1 MKEVFREDSNGPN
14 TRPSAAITQQT
25 IWEPVDLPVAA
36 GAAVV
41 ATQPCNNRDSISESL
56 WADAYKMLRE
66 RDKDLVDEFEK
77 ALGSSSDSVGESL
90 SNPESVTKLVERL
103 RKEHDGK
110 KLTFRYGGE
119 GRRYRDQFNK
129 IVKLAIFADSLI
141 KQALAT
147 QPHAAL
153 AWTGM
158 SILLPLLSSA
168 LTKEAALVKGLAA
181 VGHVQLYWK
190 SCEDTYLKPSTA
202 SNFENILRQL
212 PTVYS
217 HILEYHFHA
226 ICYLAKDRKRRVL
239 QVTTGWTSW
248 SDKADEVE
256 KESDF
261 CKNLLQPAHHTSLE
275 SVNEAKLQ
283 RMDSLLKANLDIAK
297 VMKENRAEDMEIQ
310 ICENL
315 KRVAGKYETGKDGNL
330 KHVEGTCEWFFGNN
344 DFCDWRD
351 GTDSGLFWV
360 SADPGCGK
368 SVLSRALIDHGH
380 LKSTVSTFD
389 MTSPGATVQER
400 DNIVCYFFFKEDVQG
415 RTRLVNAFS
424 AILHELFAQD
434 TTNQLIQH
442 AVAHHKLNA
451 KFLSEEFILLWNIL
465 VACSLSYSGEGVICV
480 LDALDECEREDRNL
494 LMEKLQCYYA
504 ASQGEQKLKFFI
516 TSRPYKTITRLF
528 DRFSKRAKLLHL
540 DGDDKHDEVSRDMDL
555 VIDARLDDITEYF
568 SQEDRLKVRERLRGQ
583 DSKTYLWLHLTF
595 NIIQNS
601 PSKYSR
607 SWDVDELLS
616 SIPPE
621 VSQAYEKILDRSDDE
636 EKTLILLQ
644 LVLVAE
650 TPLTLAEANYA
661 LTLAGASTKPQKHD
675 DLTAR
680 CYGADFRSTVK
691 SLCGLIITIHDDCL
705 HFIHLTARE
714 FLMSDKPETG
724 LKWKGRFALGPG
736 LHEEMS
742 RCCISY
748 LLLDDWIE
756 IAAETV
762 TFQKEQDQEKR
773 FPLLNYASRNWS
785 HHFGQLSESMRTPIK
800 KDARRLLDAGGPYI
814 KFWGGRFLSY
824 MRIKKQFLGFADFN
838 GWTDLAIA
846 SLLGL
851 RDMVEGMLVYEKV
864 GVDPSDDIGW
874 SALHAAI
881 RGKHESIVELLL
893 SHGADVRDRGSQ
905 GGPPLDIAL
914 YYADLSLVRLLLS
927 YGADPYDPIPR
938 MFDNQDSIE
947 LAAETG
953 EIEFFRALVG
963 SGIDWSTEQGLKQAV
978 ADMAKRDTERRRNR
992 VITRH
997 IHLENSVVDTLME
1010 CIEDA
1015 ASCYALLDEVVHRKP
1030 GGIIVRP
1037 QLLQSALSS
1046 IPSNGNCDLALFS
1059 QLLQNKDGFGASV
1072 TEQILCSL
1080 AESHSAEALALF
1092 LDHYTGPNITAELLM
1107 RAFTDEDFRTPT
1119 SKVQHLL
1126 KHGGENVH
1134 VDERLLWAAAC
1145 ARGSEPLASLLE
1157 NQRVKTQMTPRVMQA
1172 AIRRRDASALAKL
1185 ELVLK
1190 LLGSRGAGNQ
1200 EFFASVVA
1208 SGSRVFI
1215 ERFLEYVDCALVPS
1229 ENVLCCAAANDTA
1242 VLSFLMER
1250 FGKKITITSKVVMAA
1265 AGSIKGSEMWSDT
1278 TLALLLDKRNDEV
1291 VLTSELLRATALNM
1305 VPTGWLEMFSKWKH
1319 EELRRQA
1326 PLALLL
1332 AVDQLFQQS
1341 DIQLLADSELITA
1354 GLVTE
1359 EVLTAMVK
1367 STCGGIDML
1376 KYILIKYGDEVNIP
1390 QTLLE
1395 KLVGYDHSH
1404 KVDLLEYLIKQRPD
1418 DFRVT
1423 RDAMSAAARN
1433 GRGDFLE
1440 YLCTHSHDDDV
1451 GGLEPQWALM
1461 VQLRSAARTGN
1472 LEDTKVAVERGA
1484 DVNSRSMDGMTAL
1497 HEAVFRGHSDVIEFL
1512 VARPD
1517 VHVNTFDDFGNTPL
1531 HDCYWIEHE
1540 EPARKLLSGGATDP
1554 NLADARG
1561 RTPLH
1566 MAVYQDR
1573 LGLLQMLIEAGGD
1586 VDRADDDGI
1595 TPRMLAETLAERG
1608 YWNTWKIIERW

>member
-1 MKEVFREDSNGPN
+1 
-14 TRPSAAITQQT
+14 
-25 IWEPVDLPVAA
+25 
-36 GAAVV
+36 
-41 ATQPCNNRDSISESL
+41 
-56 WADAYKMLRE
+56 MLRE
-66 RDKDLVDEFEK
+66 RDKDLVDDFEK
-77 ALGSSSDSVGESL
+77 ALGSSLDSVGESL
-90 SNPESVTKLVERL
+90 SKPESVTKLVERL

-119 GRRYRDQFNK
+119 ERRHRDQFNK

-181 VGHVQLYWK
+181 VGHVQLY
-190 SCEDTYLKPSTA
+190 
-202 SNFENILRQL
+202 
-212 PTVYS
+212 
-217 HILEYHFHA
+217 A
-226 ICYLAKDRKRRVL
+226 ICYLARDRKRRVL
-239 QVTTGWTSW
+239 QVTTGLTSW

-261 CKNLLQPAHHTSLE
+261 CKNLLQPAHHTSLK

-315 KRVAGKYETGKDGNL
+315 KRVAGKYETGKDGKL

-389 MTSPGATVQER
+389 MTSSGATVQER

-465 VACSLSYSGEGVICV
+465 VACSSSYLGEGVICV

-568 SQEDRLKVRERLRGQ
+568 SQEDRLRVRERLRGQ

-661 LTLAGASTKPQKHD
+661 LTLAGASTKPRKHD

-691 SLCGLIITIHDDCL
+691 SLCGLIITIHDGCL

-714 FLMSDKPETG
+714 FL
-724 LKWKGRFALGPG
+724 
-736 LHEEMS
+736 
-742 RCCISY
+742 I
-748 LLLDDWIE
+748 
-756 IAAETV
+756 
-762 TFQKEQDQEKR
+762 
-773 FPLLNYASRNWS
+773 
-785 HHFGQLSESMRTPIK
+785 
-800 KDARRLLDAGGPYI
+800 
-814 KFWGGRFLSY
+814 
-824 MRIKKQFLGFADFN
+824 
-838 GWTDLAIA
+838 
-846 SLLGL
+846 LLGL
-851 RDMVEGMLVYEKV
+851 HDMVEGMLVYEKV
-864 GVDPSDDIGW
+864 GVDPSDDI
-874 SALHAAI
+874 
-881 RGKHESIVELLL
+881 
-893 SHGADVRDRGSQ
+893 ADVRGRGSQ
-905 GGPPLDIAL
+905 GGPPLDIAI
-914 YYADLSLVRLLLS
+914 YYPDLSLVRLLLS

-938 MFDNQDSIE
+938 MFDVQDSVE
-947 LAAETG
+947 LAAKTG
-953 EIEFFRALVG
+953 EIELFRAVVG

-978 ADMAKRDTERRRNR
+978 ADMAKKDTERRRNR
-992 VITRH
+992 VIKRH
-997 IHLENSVVDTLME
+997 IHLEMFVRAINSSHPLTQSVVDTLME

-1015 ASCYALLDEVVHRKP
+1015 ASCYALLDKVVHRKP

-1046 IPSNGNCDLALFS
+1046 IRSNGDCDLALFS
-1059 QLLQNKDGFGASV
+1059 QLLQNKDGFGAPV

-1107 RAFTDEDFRTPT
+1107 RAFADEQPRTPT

-1126 KHGGENVH
+1126 KHGGQNVQ

-1190 LLGSRGAGNQ
+1190 HLGSRGAGNQ

-1208 SGSRVFI
+1208 NGSRVFV

-1229 ENVLCCAAANDTA
+1229 ENVLCCAAANDSA
-1242 VLSFLMER
+1242 VLSFLRER
-1250 FGKKITITSKVVMAA
+1250 FGKKITITSKVLMAA
-1265 AGSIKGSEMWSDT
+1265 ARSIKKRERERWSDT

-1291 VLTSELLRATALNM
+1291 VLTLELLRATALHM
-1305 VPTGWLEMFSKWKH
+1305 EPTGCLEMFSKWKH

-1326 PLALLL
+1326 PLALLRAINKMFRKSGL
-1332 AVDQLFQQS
+1332 
-1341 DIQLLADSELITA
+1341 QLLADSELITA
-1354 GLVTE
+1354 GLITE

-1367 STCGGIDML
+1367 RTFVGIDML
-1376 KYILIKYGDEVNIP
+1376 TYILTKYEDEVKIP

-1395 KLVGYDHSH
+1395 KLVGYDGSH
-1404 KVDLLEYLIKQRPD
+1404 EVDVLEYLIKQRPD

-1423 RDAMSAAARN
+1423 RAAMSAAARN
-1433 GRGDFLE
+1433 GRGDFLG
-1440 YLCTHSHDDDV
+1440 YLS
-1451 GGLEPQWALM
+1451 
-1461 VQLRSAARTGN
+1461 RTGN

-1484 DVNSRSMDGMTAL
+1484 DVNSRSMDRMTAL
-1497 HEAVFRGHSDVIEFL
+1497 HEAVYRGHSDIIEFL

-1517 VHVNTFDDFGNTPL
+1517 VDVNTFDDFGNTPL
-1531 HDCYWIEHE
+1531 HGCCWIEHE

-1566 MAVYQDR
+1566 MAVYKGR
-1573 LGLLQMLIEAGGD
+1573 LGLLRMLIEAGGD

-1595 TPRMLAETLAERG
+1595 TPRMLAETRAERG
-1608 YWNTWKIIERW
+1608 YWNTWKIIEGWQVEYRGLNY

>member
-25 IWEPVDLPVAA
+25 IWEPVDLPVPA

-41 ATQPCNNRDSISESL
+41 ATQPCNNRDSISENL

-119 GRRYRDQFNK
+119 ERRYRDQFNK
-129 IVKLAIFADSLI
+129 IVKLAIFADSLN

-153 AWTGM
+153 AWTGT

-239 QVTTGWTSW
+239 Q
-248 SDKADEVE
+248 
-256 KESDF
+256 
-261 CKNLLQPAHHTSLE
+261 
-275 SVNEAKLQ
+275 
-283 RMDSLLKANLDIAK
+283 
-297 VMKENRAEDMEIQ
+297 
-310 ICENL
+310 
-315 KRVAGKYETGKDGNL
+315 
-330 KHVEGTCEWFFGNN
+330 
-344 DFCDWRD
+344 
-351 GTDSGLFWV
+351 
-360 SADPGCGK
+360 
-368 SVLSRALIDHGH
+368 
-380 LKSTVSTFD
+380 STVSTFD
-389 MTSPGATVQER
+389 VTSSGATVQER

-465 VACSLSYSGEGVICV
+465 VACSSSYLGEGVICV

-607 SWDVDELLS
+607 SWDVDEFLS

-661 LTLAGASTKPQKHD
+661 LTLAGASTKPRKHD

-691 SLCGLIITIHDDCL
+691 SLCGLIITIHDGCL

-724 LKWKGRFALGPG
+724 SKWKGRFALGPG

-748 LLLDDWIE
+748 LLLDDWID
-756 IAAETV
+756 IAAGTV
-762 TFQKEQDQEKR
+762 TFQKQDQEKR

-785 HHFGQLSESMRTPIK
+785 HHLGQLSKSMRMAIK

-814 KFWGGRFLSY
+814 KLWGGRFLSENS
-824 MRIKKQFLGFADFN
+824 FLGAHNFN

-851 RDMVEGMLVYEKV
+851 HDMVEGMLVYEKV
-864 GVDPSDDIGW
+864 GVDPSDNIGW

-881 RGKHESIVELLL
+881 RGKHESIAELLL
-893 SHGADVRDRGSQ
+893 SHGADVRGRGSQ
-905 GGPPLDIAL
+905 GGPPFDIAIF
-914 YYADLSLVRLLLS
+914 YADLSLVRLLLS
-927 YGADPYDPIPR
+927 YGADPHDPIPR
-938 MFDNQDSIE
+938 MFDNQDSVE
-947 LAAETG
+947 LAAVLG
-953 EIEFFRALVG
+953 EIELFRAVVG
-963 SGIDWSTEQGLKQAV
+963 SGIDWK
-978 ADMAKRDTERRRNR
+978 
-992 VITRH
+992 
-997 IHLENSVVDTLME
+997 
-1010 CIEDA
+1010 
-1015 ASCYALLDEVVHRKP
+1015 
-1030 GGIIVRP
+1030 
-1037 QLLQSALSS
+1037 
-1046 IPSNGNCDLALFS
+1046 
-1059 QLLQNKDGFGASV
+1059 
-1072 TEQILCSL
+1072 
-1080 AESHSAEALALF
+1080 ALALF

-1107 RAFTDEDFRTPT
+1107 RAFADEDFQTPT

-1126 KHGGENVH
+1126 KHGGENVQ

-1157 NQRVKTQMTPRVMQA
+1157 NQRVKTQMTPRVMRA

-1229 ENVLCCAAANDTA
+1229 ENVLCCAAANDSA

-1250 FGKKITITSKVVMAA
+1250 FGK
-1265 AGSIKGSEMWSDT
+1265 
-1278 TLALLLDKRNDEV
+1278 N
-1291 VLTSELLRATALNM
+1291 NQ
-1305 VPTGWLEMFSKWKH
+1305 F
-1319 EELRRQA
+1319 
-1326 PLALLL
+1326 
-1332 AVDQLFQQS
+1332 QL
-1341 DIQLLADSELITA
+1341 
-1354 GLVTE
+1354 
-1359 EVLTAMVK
+1359 
-1367 STCGGIDML
+1367 
-1376 KYILIKYGDEVNIP
+1376 YY
-1390 QTLLE
+1390 
-1395 KLVGYDHSH
+1395 
-1404 KVDLLEYLIKQRPD
+1404 
-1418 DFRVT
+1418 
-1423 RDAMSAAARN
+1423 
-1433 GRGDFLE
+1433 
-1440 YLCTHSHDDDV
+1440 
-1451 GGLEPQWALM
+1451 
-1461 VQLRSAARTGN
+1461 
-1472 LEDTKVAVERGA
+1472 
-1484 DVNSRSMDGMTAL
+1484 
-1497 HEAVFRGHSDVIEFL
+1497 
-1512 VARPD
+1512 
-1517 VHVNTFDDFGNTPL
+1517 
-1531 HDCYWIEHE
+1531 
-1540 EPARKLLSGGATDP
+1540 
-1554 NLADARG
+1554 
-1561 RTPLH
+1561 
-1566 MAVYQDR
+1566 R
-1573 LGLLQMLIEAGGD
+1573 LGSLK
-1586 VDRADDDGI
+1586 V
-1595 TPRMLAETLAERG
+1595 PNER
-1608 YWNTWKIIERW
+1608 KIN

>member
-1 MKEVFREDSNGPN
+1 
-14 TRPSAAITQQT
+14 
-25 IWEPVDLPVAA
+25 
-36 GAAVV
+36 
-41 ATQPCNNRDSISESL
+41 
-56 WADAYKMLRE
+56 
-66 RDKDLVDEFEK
+66 
-77 ALGSSSDSVGESL
+77 
-90 SNPESVTKLVERL
+90 
-103 RKEHDGK
+103 
-110 KLTFRYGGE
+110 
-119 GRRYRDQFNK
+119 
-129 IVKLAIFADSLI
+129 
-141 KQALAT
+141 
-147 QPHAAL
+147 
-153 AWTGM
+153 M

-181 VGHVQLYWK
+181 VGHVQLY
-190 SCEDTYLKPSTA
+190 
-202 SNFENILRQL
+202 
-212 PTVYS
+212 
-217 HILEYHFHA
+217 A

-261 CKNLLQPAHHTSLE
+261 CKNLLQPAHHTSLK

-283 RMDSLLKANLDIAK
+283 RMGSLLKVNLDIAK

-330 KHVEGTCEWFFGNN
+330 KHVESTCEWFFGNN

-389 MTSPGATVQER
+389 MTSSGATVQER

-465 VACSLSYSGEGVICV
+465 VACSSSYLGEGVICV

-568 SQEDRLKVRERLRGQ
+568 SQEDRLRVRERLRGQ

-661 LTLAGASTKPQKHD
+661 LTLAGASTKPRKHD

-691 SLCGLIITIHDDCL
+691 SLCGLIITIHDGCL

-724 LKWKGRFALGPG
+724 SKWKGRFALRPG

-748 LLLDDWIE
+748 LLLDDWID
-756 IAAETV
+756 IAAGTV
-762 TFQKEQDQEKR
+762 AFQKQDQEKR

-785 HHFGQLSESMRTPIK
+785 HHFGRLSESMRTPIK
-800 KDARRLLDAGGPYI
+800 KDARRLLDACGPYI
-814 KFWGGRFLSY
+814 KVWGRRFLSENS
-824 MRIKKQFLGFADFN
+824 FLGAHHFN

-851 RDMVEGMLVYEKV
+851 HDMVEGMLVYEKV

-881 RGKHESIVELLL
+881 RGKHESIAELLL
-893 SHGADVRDRGSQ
+893 SHGADVRGRGSQ
-905 GGPPLDIAL
+905 GGPPLDIAI
-914 YYADLSLVRLLLS
+914 YYPDLSLVRLLLS

-938 MFDNQDSIE
+938 MFDVQDSVE
-947 LAAETG
+947 LAAKTG
-953 EIEFFRALVG
+953 EIELFRAMVG

-978 ADMAKRDTERRRNR
+978 ADMAKRDTKRRRNR

-997 IHLENSVVDTLME
+997 IHPEMFVRAINSSHPLTQSVVDTLME

-1015 ASCYALLDEVVHRKP
+1015 ASCYALLDKVVHRKP

-1046 IPSNGNCDLALFS
+1046 IRFNGDCDLALFS

-1107 RAFTDEDFRTPT
+1107 RAFADEQPRTPT

-1126 KHGGENVH
+1126 KHGGENVQ

-1190 LLGSRGAGNQ
+1190 HLGSRGAGNQ

-1208 SGSRVFI
+1208 NGSRVFV

-1229 ENVLCCAAANDTA
+1229 ENVLCCAAANDSA
-1242 VLSFLMER
+1242 VLSFLRER
-1250 FGKKITITSKVVMAA
+1250 FGKKITITSKVLMAA
-1265 AGSIKGSEMWSDT
+1265 ARSIKKRERYKRERWSDT

-1291 VLTSELLRATALNM
+1291 VLTSELLRATALHM
-1305 VPTGWLEMFSKWKH
+1305 SL
-1319 EELRRQA
+1319 
-1326 PLALLL
+1326 
-1332 AVDQLFQQS
+1332 
-1341 DIQLLADSELITA
+1341 
-1354 GLVTE
+1354 
-1359 EVLTAMVK
+1359 
-1367 STCGGIDML
+1367 
-1376 KYILIKYGDEVNIP
+1376 
-1390 QTLLE
+1390 
-1395 KLVGYDHSH
+1395 
-1404 KVDLLEYLIKQRPD
+1404 PD
-1418 DFRVT
+1418 
-1423 RDAMSAAARN
+1423 A
-1433 GRGDFLE
+1433 
-1440 YLCTHSHDDDV
+1440 
-1451 GGLEPQWALM
+1451 
-1461 VQLRSAARTGN
+1461 
-1472 LEDTKVAVERGA
+1472 
-1484 DVNSRSMDGMTAL
+1484 
-1497 HEAVFRGHSDVIEFL
+1497 
-1512 VARPD
+1512 
-1517 VHVNTFDDFGNTPL
+1517 
-1531 HDCYWIEHE
+1531 
-1540 EPARKLLSGGATDP
+1540 
-1554 NLADARG
+1554 
-1561 RTPLH
+1561 
-1566 MAVYQDR
+1566 
-1573 LGLLQMLIEAGGD
+1573 
-1586 VDRADDDGI
+1586 
-1595 TPRMLAETLAERG
+1595 
-1608 YWNTWKIIERW
+1608 

>member
-1 MKEVFREDSNGPN
+1 MKEVFREDKNGPN
-14 TRPSAAITQQT
+14 TRPSAATTQQT

-41 ATQPCNNRDSISESL
+41 ATQPCNNRDSIPENL

-77 ALGSSSDSVGESL
+77 ALGSSSDS
-90 SNPESVTKLVERL
+90 
-103 RKEHDGK
+103 
-110 KLTFRYGGE
+110 
-119 GRRYRDQFNK
+119 
-129 IVKLAIFADSLI
+129 
-141 KQALAT
+141 
-147 QPHAAL
+147 
-153 AWTGM
+153 
-158 SILLPLLSSA
+158 LLSSA

-202 SNFENILRQL
+202 SNLENILRQL

-248 SDKADEVE
+248 SDKADEVD

-283 RMDSLLKANLDIAK
+283 RMDGLLKANLDIAK

-360 SADPGCGK
+360 SADPGWGK

-389 MTSPGATVQER
+389 MTSSGATVQER
-400 DNIVCYFFFKEDVQG
+400 DNIICYFFFKEDVQG

-424 AILHELFAQD
+424 AILYELFAQD

-465 VACSLSYSGEGVICV
+465 VACSSSYSGEGVICV

-494 LMEKLQCYYA
+494 LVEKLQCYYA

-555 VIDARLDDITEYF
+555 VIDARLDDIIEYF

-680 CYGADFRSTVK
+680 
-691 SLCGLIITIHDDCL
+691 
-705 HFIHLTARE
+705 
-714 FLMSDKPETG
+714 
-724 LKWKGRFALGPG
+724 
-736 LHEEMS
+736 
-742 RCCISY
+742 
-748 LLLDDWIE
+748 
-756 IAAETV
+756 
-762 TFQKEQDQEKR
+762 
-773 FPLLNYASRNWS
+773 
-785 HHFGQLSESMRTPIK
+785 
-800 KDARRLLDAGGPYI
+800 
-814 KFWGGRFLSY
+814 
-824 MRIKKQFLGFADFN
+824 
-838 GWTDLAIA
+838 
-846 SLLGL
+846 
-851 RDMVEGMLVYEKV
+851 
-864 GVDPSDDIGW
+864 
-874 SALHAAI
+874 
-881 RGKHESIVELLL
+881 
-893 SHGADVRDRGSQ
+893 GSQ
-905 GGPPLDIAL
+905 GGPPFDIAIF
-914 YYADLSLVRLLLS
+914 YADLSLVRILLS

-938 MFDNQDSIE
+938 MFDNQDSVE
-947 LAAETG
+947 LAAVLG
-953 EIEFFRALVG
+953 EIELFRAVVG
-963 SGIDWSTEQGLKQAV
+963 SGIDWK
-978 ADMAKRDTERRRNR
+978 
-992 VITRH
+992 
-997 IHLENSVVDTLME
+997 
-1010 CIEDA
+1010 
-1015 ASCYALLDEVVHRKP
+1015 
-1030 GGIIVRP
+1030 
-1037 QLLQSALSS
+1037 
-1046 IPSNGNCDLALFS
+1046 
-1059 QLLQNKDGFGASV
+1059 
-1072 TEQILCSL
+1072 
-1080 AESHSAEALALF
+1080 ALALF

-1107 RAFTDEDFRTPT
+1107 RAFADEDFQTPT

-1126 KHGGENVH
+1126 KHGGENVQ

-1157 NQRVKTQMTPRVMQA
+1157 NQRVKTQMTPRVMRA

-1229 ENVLCCAAANDTA
+1229 ENVVCCAAANDSA

-1250 FGKKITITSKVVMAA
+1250 FGK
-1265 AGSIKGSEMWSDT
+1265 
-1278 TLALLLDKRNDEV
+1278 N
-1291 VLTSELLRATALNM
+1291 NQ
-1305 VPTGWLEMFSKWKH
+1305 F
-1319 EELRRQA
+1319 
-1326 PLALLL
+1326 
-1332 AVDQLFQQS
+1332 QL
-1341 DIQLLADSELITA
+1341 
-1354 GLVTE
+1354 
-1359 EVLTAMVK
+1359 
-1367 STCGGIDML
+1367 
-1376 KYILIKYGDEVNIP
+1376 YY
-1390 QTLLE
+1390 
-1395 KLVGYDHSH
+1395 
-1404 KVDLLEYLIKQRPD
+1404 
-1418 DFRVT
+1418 
-1423 RDAMSAAARN
+1423 
-1433 GRGDFLE
+1433 
-1440 YLCTHSHDDDV
+1440 
-1451 GGLEPQWALM
+1451 
-1461 VQLRSAARTGN
+1461 
-1472 LEDTKVAVERGA
+1472 
-1484 DVNSRSMDGMTAL
+1484 
-1497 HEAVFRGHSDVIEFL
+1497 
-1512 VARPD
+1512 
-1517 VHVNTFDDFGNTPL
+1517 
-1531 HDCYWIEHE
+1531 
-1540 EPARKLLSGGATDP
+1540 
-1554 NLADARG
+1554 
-1561 RTPLH
+1561 
-1566 MAVYQDR
+1566 R
-1573 LGLLQMLIEAGGD
+1573 LGSLK
-1586 VDRADDDGI
+1586 V
-1595 TPRMLAETLAERG
+1595 PNER
-1608 YWNTWKIIERW
+1608 KIN

>member
-874 SALHAAI
+874 N
-881 RGKHESIVELLL
+881 
-893 SHGADVRDRGSQ
+893 
-905 GGPPLDIAL
+905 
-914 YYADLSLVRLLLS
+914 
-927 YGADPYDPIPR
+927 PYDPIPR

-997 IHLENSVVDTLME
+997 IHLEN
-1010 CIEDA
+1010 
-1015 ASCYALLDEVVHRKP
+1015 
-1030 GGIIVRP
+1030 
-1037 QLLQSALSS
+1037 
-1046 IPSNGNCDLALFS
+1046 
-1059 QLLQNKDGFGASV
+1059 NKDGFGASV

-1608 YWNTWKIIERW
+1608 YWNTWKIIERWQPEYSYLDY